1 MSDEGR
7 KSDSPFVP
15 DYADDDG
22 DGPLPAPAA
31 LRFRGF
37 GVAFGRAIAGRGG
50 LEAALG
56 RYAREATAGAAIG
69 PRRFGPAYRAGGALF
84 AVLEELRGG
93 GTGEAIAGAG
103 LSGLTGRPVGEACEA
118 VGLALAPR
126 NGDAD
131 PIRIA
136 LQEALWEALAGGP
149 VVDPGAFDPGAFDPG
164 ALTPGGLVAVQVGFY
179 TGVLFLDIAGD
190 AGRAWN
196 RAPDVRST
204 LDAEDRLRA
213 IVRGSVD
220 NRLSPLLH
228 GRIHRATRAE
238 IEAFGRR
245 AIEQVW
251 SDWEKYR

>member
-1 MSDEGR
+1 MRTTTGTSRCRRRRRSGFAG
-7 KSDSPFVP
+7 SGSPS
-15 DYADDDG
+15 G
-22 DGPLPAPAA
+22 GPSPA
-31 LRFRGF
+31 G
-37 GVAFGRAIAGRGG
+37 GG
-50 LEAALG
+50 LDAALG
-56 RYAREATAGAAIG
+56 KYARNATGGAAIG

-84 AVLEELRGG
+84 AVLGDLRAG
-93 GTGEAIAGAG
+93 GTGEAAAGTG

-136 LQEALWEALAGGP
+136 LQEALWEAFAGGP
-149 VVDPGAFDPGAFDPG
+149 VFDPGAFDPGAFDPG
-164 ALTPGGLVAVQVGFY
+164 ALTPGGLVTVQVGFY

-204 LDAEDRLRA
+204 LDAEDRLRE
-213 IVRGSVD
+213 IVGRSVD

-238 IEAFGRR
+238 IEALGRR
-245 AIEQVW
+245 AIGLVW
-251 SDWEKYR
+251 SDWEKLR